1 MNDWTSR
8 PQLTPPEAVELLKA
22 QASARGE
29 PVTWDYGV
37 AERLVS
43 RRFLRAVGAVYRK
56 VPAKADWRSPPSADA
71 AFGPRPSKLSRRAA
85 IVRP

>member
-1 MNDWTSR
+1 MNDWISR
-8 PQLTPPEAVELLKA
+8 PQLTPPEATELLKA
-22 QASARGE
+22 RASARGE

-56 VPAKADWRSPPSADA
+56 VAAMPAYEITRE
-71 AFGPRPSKLSRRAA
+71 GRMA
-85 IVRP
+85 IAGLA

>member
-1 MNDWTSR
+1 MHPWMSR
-8 PQLTPPEAVELLKA
+8 PELTPPETTELLKA

-43 RRFLRAVGAVYRK
+43 RRFLRAVGAVCRK
-56 VPAKADWRSPPSADA
+56 VAARPAYEITRE
-71 AFGPRPSKLSRRAA
+71 GRMA
-85 IVRP
+85 IASLA

>member
-1 MNDWTSR
+1 MNDWISR

-56 VPAKADWRSPPSADA
+56 VAAMPAYEITREGRLAISAL
-71 AFGPRPSKLSRRAA
+71 G
-85 IVRP
+85 

>member
-56 VPAKADWRSPPSADA
+56 VAAMPAYEITRE
-71 AFGPRPSKLSRRAA
+71 GRLA
-85 IVRP
+85 ISTLG